1 MQRCE
6 SKFQVASQ
14 SSVQFDHLAEKGD
27 DSLLVIEEVVKCSL
41 SLVDPLCSFVPCSI
55 SLDTDCA
62 GQNLNEG
69 EDCMKECL
77 GTFVDVGGSKPS
89 IRRQLTSLKN
99 YSTIL
104 PTHVAVEGGLD
115 NVYARQLHGNTS
127 LLSSD
132 SCLDCTR
139 PSKRNFM
146 ETLPSQP
153 TKSRDGDIVEDSQ
166 TDADHN
172 LVEEITELKSK
183 GDEFAGDGSEFLV
196 RSMKKR
202 KTCDI
207 INESLQQS
215 KSIMKKSSIK
225 KDHLQS
231 LGTETASGPQ
241 KVENVV
247 RMQYESKN
255 PLEPCML
262 VQKRVHFLDAN
273 DQPQENLDFQKVH
286 PPRNYSAH
294 RTGKR
299 QKFSNQCSVSRHC
312 DGKGHLKSRH
322 YRSRKKLIF
331 QGIQFLVTGFSSRKE
346 KDIDGLVCNNG
357 GIVLPDIPC
366 PSSRGQKMSK
376 SNCKGPPV
384 ILSSK
389 KLQTKKF
396 LYGCAVNALIVNVSW
411 LTDSVAAGSML
422 PPWKYMIISNQA
434 DCTQIG
440 RSVRHS
446 SQRYIFEN
454 VGVMLHGKQGFCT
467 KLTNVLKHG
476 GGQVFKTL
484 QWLVKSLNREKIL
497 VGVIVVEDE
506 HKASR
511 HLKQCALEQGIPLMS
526 TKWVIKSLHLGEL
539 LPLAENNRPSSVQLQ
554 KW

>member
-1 MQRCE
+1 MRQNVDGKTIPSMFVNETSFLSESADIAPDENSCVQRCE

-286 PPRNYSAH
+286 PPRNCKGWNSWCYLYDLLSIFLTNFPFGWNADSAH

-357 GIVLPDIPC
+357 GMVLPDIPC

-389 KLQTKKF
+389 KVGSLQ
-396 LYGCAVNALIVNVSW
+396 
-411 LTDSVAAGSML
+411 
-422 PPWKYMIISNQA
+422 
-434 DCTQIG
+434 
-440 RSVRHS
+440 
-446 SQRYIFEN
+446 
-454 VGVMLHGKQGFCT
+454 
-467 KLTNVLKHG
+467 
-476 GGQVFKTL
+476 
-484 QWLVKSLNREKIL
+484 
-497 VGVIVVEDE
+497 
-506 HKASR
+506 
-511 HLKQCALEQGIPLMS
+511 LMS
-526 TKWVIKSLHLGEL
+526 FFT
-539 LPLAENNRPSSVQLQ
+539 
-554 KW
+554 